1 VSEFDYCIIGGGI
14 AGLSIGWELA
24 AHGRVILLE
33 REPQLSYHSTGRSAA
48 LFAESYGNA
57 AVRALTRASREFYFK
72 PPEAFASQ
80 PLVSDRGA
88 LYIATDAQR
97 AELTDFLS
105 DVSDGSAP
113 LQVLD
118 GAEARERV
126 PVLSTAITGA
136 CLDTSVC
143 DIDVGAL
150 VDGFRRGF
158 RARHGVIAPDSGV
171 QHIERLPTGWR
182 VAAGGRHSTARIV
195 INAAGAWA
203 DEVGQMAGA
212 APIGLEPRR
221 RTAAIVDLPAGISPR
236 AWPMVNDVSERFYF
250 KPDTD
255 RLLIS
260 PADEVPSPPC
270 DAQADDLDVAEA
282 VDRIERVT
290 TLTVSRVS
298 RAWAG
303 LRTFAPDR
311 SPVIG
316 YDPRIEGL
324 FWFAG
329 QGGYG
334 FQMAPAAA
342 RVAAALVLGEPM
354 PFFEEALGVN
364 GENLAPSRFRRAS
377 TMAPTVATWN
387 QMLT

>member
-1 VSEFDYCIIGGGI
+1 MPEFDYCIIGGGI

-33 REPQLSYHSTGRSAA
+33 GESQLAYHATGRSAA

-57 AVRALTRASREFYFK
+57 AVRALTRASREFYFN
-72 PPEAFASQ
+72 PPEGFAGQ
-80 PLVSDRGA
+80 PLVGDRGA
-88 LYIATDAQR
+88 LYIATEAQR
-97 AELTDFLS
+97 AELMNFQRE
-105 DVSDGSAP
+105 VSDGSAP
-113 LQVLD
+113 LRWLD
-118 GAEARERV
+118 GDEARDRV
-126 PVLSTAITGA
+126 PILSAEIAGA

-143 DIDVGAL
+143 DIDVGAV
-150 VDGFRRGF
+150 VDGYRRGL
-158 RARHGVIAPDSGV
+158 RARGGVIASDASV
-171 QHIERLPTGWR
+171 HRIERLPTGWH
-182 VAAGGRHSTARIV
+182 VAARAQQSTARTL

-203 DEVGQMAGA
+203 DEIGQLAGA

-221 RTAAIVDLPAGISPR
+221 RTAAIVDLPTGINPR
-236 AWPMVNDVSERFYF
+236 AWPMVIDVSERFYF

-270 DAQADDLDVAEA
+270 DAQPDDLDVAEA

-290 TLTVSRVS
+290 TLTISRVS

-316 YDPRIEGL
+316 FDPRIEGF

-334 FQMAPAAA
+334 FQLAPAAA
-342 RVAAALVLGEPM
+342 RAANALLQGQPASATESTLGVS
-354 PFFEEALGVN
+354 EALLSPRRFSSV
-364 GENLAPSRFRRAS
+364 LQQRSR
-377 TMAPTVATWN
+377 
-387 QMLT
+387 

>member
-1 VSEFDYCIIGGGI
+1 VPEFDYCIIGGGI

-24 AHGRVILLE
+24 AHGGVLLLE
-33 REPQLSYHSTGRSAA
+33 REPQISYHATGRSAA

-57 AVRALTRASREFYFK
+57 AVRALTRASREFYFN
-72 PPEAFASQ
+72 PPEGFVSE

-97 AELTDFLS
+97 AELADFLRE
-105 DVSDGSAP
+105 VSDGSAP

-126 PVLSTAITGA
+126 PVLSAAIVGG
-136 CLDTSVC
+136 CLDNSVC
-143 DIDVGAL
+143 DIDVGA
-150 VDGFRRGF
+150 VIDGFRRGL
-158 RARHGVIAPDSGV
+158 RARRGVISTESSV
-171 QHIERLPTGWR
+171 HHIERLPYGWR
-182 VAAGGRHSTARIV
+182 VTAGTRQSTARIL

-203 DEVGQMAGA
+203 DEVGQLAGA
-212 APIGLEPRR
+212 TPLGLEPRR
-221 RTAAIVDLPAGISPR
+221 RTAAIVDLPSGISAR
-236 AWPMVNDVSERFYF
+236 AWPMVLDVAERFYF

-270 DAQADDLDVAEA
+270 DAQPDDLDVAEA

-290 TLTVSRVS
+290 TLTISRVS

-303 LRTFAPDR
+303 LRTFARDR

-316 YDPRIEGL
+316 FDPRVEGL

-342 RVAAALVLGEPM
+342 RVASLLARGQRM
-354 PFFEEALGVN
+354 PSGDATLGVN
-364 GENLAPSRFRRAS
+364 EALLSPGRF
-377 TMAPTVATWN
+377 
-387 QMLT
+387 